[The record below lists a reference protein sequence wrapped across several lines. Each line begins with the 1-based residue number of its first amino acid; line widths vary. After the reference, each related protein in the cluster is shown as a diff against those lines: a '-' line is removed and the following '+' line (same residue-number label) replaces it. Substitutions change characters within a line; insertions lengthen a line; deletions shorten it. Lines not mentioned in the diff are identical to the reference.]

1 MSKLYFRFGAMNS
14 GKSAALIQVAYN
26 YEANKKKIFVIKSV
40 IDTKG
45 GNFLKSR
52 VGLEKKVDLVL
63 NIDESLKNYFDEIKK
78 VDCVL
83 VDEAQFLKSEK
94 LMICFI

>member
-1 MSKLYFRFGAMNS
+1 MNS